1 MVIASYEWRRGT
13 FLIGV
18 ALTEINQPWLV
29 NISVLYDLGYFDE
42 VADDYLIVISINW
55 EIIYSVKRN

>member
-18 ALTEINQPWLV
+18 ALAEINQPW
-29 NISVLYDLGYFDE
+29 LGYFDE